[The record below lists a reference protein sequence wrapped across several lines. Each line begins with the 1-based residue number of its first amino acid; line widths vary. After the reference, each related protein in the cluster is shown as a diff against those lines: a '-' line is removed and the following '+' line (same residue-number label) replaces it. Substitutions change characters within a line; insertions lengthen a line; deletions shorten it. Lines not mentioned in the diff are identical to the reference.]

1 MKNSNFVTLK
11 SFVSVE
17 NLTVAEVG
25 ALIERAEY
33 FKNGGARPH
42 LTQPVY
48 VTNMF
53 FENSSRT
60 HTSFEMAERKLGLTV
75 IPFDAAHSSTQKGE
89 TLYDTSLIMAAL
101 GIDLEVIR
109 HSENEYYKKLIHPN
123 KNQHLNIGVINA
135 GDGSGQHPSQCLL
148 DMMTIHEH
156 FGHFKDLKVAI
167 VGDITNSRVAK
178 SNMELL
184 TRLGAKVY
192 FSGPEYWYDK
202 QYDKYGAYLPIDELV
217 DQMDVMMLL
226 RVQHERHAGDPNEAK
241 FDAKQYHD
249 KYGIN
254 QKRYNAMKDD
264 AIIMHPGPI
273 NHDVELSGNLV
284 EAPKCRFVRQMENG
298 VFMRMAMIE
307 AVMRGRNLGG
317 LS

>member
-42 LTQPVY
+42 LTQSVY

-109 HSENEYYKKLIHPN
+109 HSENEYYEKLIHPN

-192 FSGPEYWYDK
+192 FSGPDYWYDK
-202 QYDKYGAYLPIDELV
+202 QYDKYGEYLPIDELV
-217 DQMDVMMLL
+217 AQMDVMMLL

-241 FDAKQYHD
+241 FDAKKYHD

>member
-33 FKNGGARPH
+33 FKKGGARLH

-101 GIDLEVIR
+101 GINLEVIR
-109 HSENEYYKKLIHPN
+109 HSENEYYEKLIHPN

-148 DMMTIHEH
+148 DMMTIHEQ

-202 QYDKYGAYLPIDELV
+202 QYDKYGEYLPIDELV
-217 DQMDVMMLL
+217 AQMDVMMLL

-241 FDAKQYHD
+241 FDAKRYHD
-249 KYGIN
+249 KFGIN

-264 AIIMHPGPI
+264 AVIMHPGPI

>member
-17 NLTVAEVG
+17 KLTVAEVG

-109 HSENEYYKKLIHPN
+109 HSENEYYEKLIHPN

-192 FSGPEYWYDK
+192 FSGPDYWYDK
-202 QYDKYGAYLPIDELV
+202 QYDKYGEYLPIDELV
-217 DQMDVMMLL
+217 PQMDVMMLL

-241 FDAKQYHD
+241 FDAKKYHD

>member
-17 NLTVAEVG
+17 KLTVAEVG

-60 HTSFEMAERKLGLTV
+60 HTSFEMAERKLDLTV

-109 HSENEYYKKLIHPN
+109 HSENEYYEKLIHPN

-192 FSGPEYWYDK
+192 FSGPDYWYDK
-202 QYDKYGAYLPIDELV
+202 QYDKYGEYLPIDELV
-217 DQMDVMMLL
+217 AQMDVMMLL

-241 FDAKQYHD
+241 FDAKKYHD

>member
-109 HSENEYYKKLIHPN
+109 HSENEYYEKLIHPN

-202 QYDKYGAYLPIDELV
+202 QYDKYGEYLPIDELV
-217 DQMDVMMLL
+217 AQMDVMMLL

-241 FDAKQYHD
+241 FDAKKYHD

>member
-202 QYDKYGAYLPIDELV
+202 QYDKYGEYLPIDELV

-254 QKRYNAMKDD
+254 QKRYNVMKDD